1 MAPRIGCASLLALS
15 SVVACASAP
24 TPTPAPAPKVAP
36 APVHVTIAV
45 AAEAFA
51 ADSEIRV
58 AVWNEA
64 QLALRERGGE
74 CVVRFDGQTQTTIC
88 PPGVTYTP
96 ATPEQF
102 TFKAA
107 DLAHPLRFDAASIK
121 PGERYEISI
130 GGEASDRCNH
140 TGGSTRG
147 VVAGDTIAVANVTLA
162 TTDMA
167 CVTGS

>member
-1 MAPRIGCASLLALS
+1 MAPRIVCASLLALS
-15 SVVACASAP
+15 SLAACASA
-24 TPTPAPAPKVAP
+24 PAPAPKVAP

-45 AAEAFA
+45 AADAFA

-64 QLALRERGGE
+64 QLALRAHAGE
-74 CVVRFDGQTQTTIC
+74 CVVSFDGKTQTTIC

-96 ATPEQF
+96 ATPEEF

-107 DLAHPLRFDAASIK
+107 DLAHPLRFEAASIK

-130 GGEASDRCNH
+130 GGRASDQCNH

-147 VVAGDTIAVANVTLA
+147 VVAGDTIAIANLALA

-167 CVTGS
+167 CIQGS